1 VIVDVAPGDKPV
13 TVKTRLDPEVEVSE
27 TDPEVTE
34 GVPQVKLE
42 SKFVIVTVKPS
53 TVDVGVPKTGSN
65 AASALTNT
73 AGGVAAADR

>member
-1 VIVDVAPGDKPV
+1 MAEAPEAKPV
-13 TVKTRLDPEVEVSE
+13 TVKTRFEPVVEVTE

-53 TVDVGVPKTGSN
+53 DVEVGVLKAGSN
-65 AASALTNT
+65 AACALPNP